1 MFWKAYGIPVAE
13 GRVPVLEYGIMLF
26 LLTFHQDVPN
36 TILRVWAS
44 PDEITSPYLRSVDVV
59 GFSPRGE
66 WTDVL
71 VSESEIRLIESLG
84 FRTEVLIPDVRE
96 YNYRVMGSYR
106 STSQVF
112 SDLVSYATSYPTITR
127 LDTIGTTYEGRPIM
141 VLRITDNP
149 DVDEGEPGVL
159 ITGLHHAREWPTV
172 EITMFAIDTLLRG
185 YGSDPDITSF
195 VNNLDIYVI
204 PLVNPD
210 GYYYSYDLGN
220 TDWRKNRH
228 YFPEFG
234 TYGVDDNR
242 NYGGADNGDP
252 RGQNCT
258 PTAGTTNNPSDEVY
272 CGPGPFSESET
283 DAIRQFVESHPN
295 LVAAVNYHTYTGAV
309 LYPWGYTTASAPD
322 ATYLYALA
330 DSMASQMVTENNN
343 PYTAV
348 QAPDI
353 GYTATADSDDWE
365 YGHSIYVSGY
375 PMVAFTVEACEQ
387 FRPPESELDQI
398 VRENWKG
405 LAALLRNAPDVR
417 NHLKPMIIVDSVVVS
432 DTVSNTFDVSATLR
446 SPYMNPTRYALRYFT
461 SYSYGTDDAE
471 TSMDLWTYDG
481 FSRSSARAHGGSYSF
496 AATYDNRAAYHM
508 TTRYPYFVR
517 PGDSLTFWVWY
528 DVEENYDAAFV
539 EISTDGRAFRQL
551 EKFTG
556 NSGGWVRKAYDLSPW
571 AGKWVF
577 FRFRFVSDAYVT
589 ANGFFV
595 DDVSPVPDMGVET
608 VVDTG
613 ITTLPYTLTLSD
625 GIYYLQMRGYSTDKG
640 WGDWSSPR
648 KVVVGNVVVAE
659 RERRTDGSGVKVYTA
674 SGRYV
679 GRSVPDREGIYFV
692 LEGRRVKKVVVR

>member
-1 MFWKAYGIPVAE
+1 
-13 GRVPVLEYGIMLF
+13 MLI
-26 LLTFHQDVPN
+26 LLTFYQDAPN
-36 TILRVWAS
+36 TIVRVWAP
-44 PDEITSPYLRSVDVV
+44 PDEIVAPYLRSVNVV
-59 GFSPRGE
+59 GFSPKGE

-71 VSESEIRLIESLG
+71 VRESEIPLIKSLG

-96 YNYRVMGSYR
+96 LDYRTMGSYR
-106 STSQVF
+106 STAQVF
-112 SDLVSYATSYPTITR
+112 SDLVSYATTYPTITR
-127 LDTIGTTYEGRPIM
+127 LDTIGFTYEGRPVM
-141 VLRITDNP
+141 LLRITDNP
-149 DVDEGEPGVL
+149 NSDEGEPAVL

-185 YGSDPDITSF
+185 YGSDPQITNF

-210 GYYYSYDLGN
+210 GYYYSHDLGN
-220 TDWRKNRH
+220 VNWRKNRR
-228 YFPEFG
+228 YFPTFG

-258 PTAGTTNNPSDEVY
+258 PTAGTTNNPSDDVY
-272 CGPGPFSESET
+272 CGPGPFSENEI
-283 DAIRQFVESHPN
+283 DAIRRFVESNPN
-295 LVAAVNYHTYTGAV
+295 LVAVVNYHTYTGAV
-309 LYPWGYTTASAPD
+309 LYPWGYTSADAPD

-343 PYTAV
+343 PYTAI

-365 YGHSIYVSGY
+365 YGYSIYVSGY

-387 FRPPESELDQI
+387 FRPPESQLDQI

-405 LAALLRNAPDVR
+405 LAALLRNAPDIR
-417 NHLKPMIIVDSVVVS
+417 NHIKPMVIVDSIEAPDSTSAPFNVS
-432 DTVSNTFDVSATLR
+432 LALK

-471 TSMDLWTYDG
+471 TSMDLWTYNG
-481 FSRSSARAHGGSYSF
+481 FSRSSARSHGGSYSF
-496 AATYDNRAAYHM
+496 TATYNNRVAYHM
-508 TTRYPYFVR
+508 TTKYPYLVR
-517 PGDSLTFWVWY
+517 PGDSLTFWTWY
-528 DVEENYDAAFV
+528 DIEENYDAAFV

-556 NSGGWVRKAYDLSPW
+556 SSGGWVRKSYDLTPW
-571 AGKWVF
+571 VGEWVF

-589 ANGFFV
+589 GNGFFV
-595 DDVSPVPDMGVET
+595 DDIYPVPDMGPET
-608 VVDTG
+608 VVDTN
-613 ITTLPYTLTLSD
+613 ITSLPYSLSLPN
-625 GIYYLQMRGYSTDKG
+625 GVYYLQMRGYNVEKG
-640 WGDWSSPR
+640 WGDWSAPK
-648 KVVVGNVVVAE
+648 KVVVSGVTVAE
-659 RERRTDGSGVKVYTA
+659 IGKDVGTGRVEVYTA

-679 GRSVPDREGIYFV
+679 GSSVPEKEGVYFV
-692 LEGRRVKKVVVR
+692 RQGKRVRKVVVR